1 MRETKL
7 YKVLADS
14 DSFNE
19 TAEFLWARASHKHA
33 AALREMA
40 EETARGEVSRTLY
53 PDFSVE
59 SPLAIAT
66 YQYFVSLELLL
77 KTLIAIAG
85 GFGKIPPKHDLNTL
99 YGLLNE
105 EDRSHLEDFYEVTA
119 MNQCLVE
126 VMYEPEYAPANWH
139 EDEVDL
145 NHPSLEKFFRFFCD
159 RKWWLLRYGFEDID
173 KPEWRVVLR
182 GDGIVREFRSRV
194 RQFVEKRGSVKR
206 LRATLSLG
214 HNASGRT
221 IRMTSKAQYEF
232 DRDFRSRG

>member
-1 MRETKL
+1 MRCQEHYTRTSAL
-7 YKVLADS
+7 SL
-14 DSFNE
+14 
-19 TAEFLWARASHKHA
+19 LWQ
-33 AALREMA
+33 
-40 EETARGEVSRTLY
+40 
-53 PDFSVE
+53 
-59 SPLAIAT
+59 IAT

-85 GFGKIPPKHDLNTL
+85 GFGKIPSKHDLTTL

-105 EDRSHLEDFYEVTA
+105 EDRSHLEDFYEVTG

-126 VMYEPEYAPANWH
+126 VMYEPEHAPANWH
-139 EDEVDL
+139 EEEVDL

-159 RKWWLLRYGFEDID
+159 RKWWLLRYGLRILINQSGELFT
-173 KPEWRVVLR
+173 WRWDCEGV
-182 GDGIVREFRSRV
+182 RSRV

-214 HNASGRT
+214 RNASGRT

-232 DRDFRSRG
+232 DRDFGVEDKQFDPDLRCCNGSIC